1 MRFPTQ
7 STHSKINHF
16 PPMADTSKLC
26 PGLHTS
32 GFLGS
37 FHVCDNIESIP
48 AEDMTAGSCSE
59 YILDTMLF
67 CVLFGRAAKGVP
79 NLLEKTSMLL
89 SIESGFA
96 TTPHLPS
103 SCPNLCF
110 CDILCVLPQQQRTV
124 QGIIFFEVK

>member
-1 MRFPTQ
+1 
-7 STHSKINHF
+7 
-16 PPMADTSKLC
+16 MADTSKLC

-67 CVLFGRAAKGVP
+67 CVLFGRAAGYTQPSRK
-79 NLLEKTSMLL
+79 
-89 SIESGFA
+89 SIDAAF
-96 TTPHLPS
+96 
-103 SCPNLCF
+103 N
-110 CDILCVLPQQQRTV
+110 
-124 QGIIFFEVK
+124 